1 MKSIIIKQ
9 TSICRSTITGITGD
23 QRGAGLAVQ
32 IDPPLETLNSYQVSQ
47 IANAIKQALNGK
59 LLDVK

>member
-9 TSICRSTITGITGD
+9 TSICRSTITGLTGD
-23 QRGAGLAVQ
+23 EMGVGLAVQ
-32 IDPPLETLNSYQVSQ
+32 TDPPLETLNSFQVSQ
-47 IANAIKQALNGK
+47 IVIAIKQALNGK

>member
-9 TSICRSTITGITGD
+9 TSICRSTITGLTGD
-23 QRGAGLAVQ
+23 EMGAGLAVQ
-32 IDPPLETLNSYQVSQ
+32 TDPPLETLNSFQVSQ
-47 IANAIKQALNGK
+47 IVIAIKQALNGK